1 SPLLYTVLEL
11 KKVLAMRKII
21 SICTLLLLVT
31 AFSVKA
37 QSNVAYVDSE
47 YVLKHIPEYN
57 SAITELDK
65 LSDQWQKEVDARYE
79 EIEKLYSAYQQ
90 DQPRLSEQLRQRRE
104 NEIIERE
111 KQVKDFQRQK
121 FGFEGDLFK
130 ERERLIKPIQDK
142 VTSAIQAVANEGS
155 IDLILDKNSE
165 TSFLFAN
172 PKFDKSNEVI
182 TKLGYSANSSLAN

>member
-1 SPLLYTVLEL
+1 
-11 KKVLAMRKII
+11 MRKII

-65 LSDQWQKEVDARYE
+65 LSDQWQKEVDTRYE

-104 NEIIERE
+104 N
-111 KQVKDFQRQK
+111 
-121 FGFEGDLFK
+121 
-130 ERERLIKPIQDK
+130 
-142 VTSAIQAVANEGS
+142 
-155 IDLILDKNSE
+155 
-165 TSFLFAN
+165 
-172 PKFDKSNEVI
+172 
-182 TKLGYSANSSLAN
+182 

>member
-1 SPLLYTVLEL
+1 SRICPLLL
-11 KKVLAMRKII
+11 M
-21 SICTLLLLVT
+21 VT

-37 QSNVAYVDSE
+37 QSNVTYEDSG

-65 LSDQWQKEVDARYE
+65 LAAQWQNEVDAPYE
-79 EIEKLYSAYQQ
+79 EIKTHHNDYQH
-90 DQPRLSEQLRQRRE
+90 DQPRLSNQPRQQRE
-104 NEIIERE
+104 NESIERE
-111 KQVKDFQRQK
+111 KQVKDYQRQK

-165 TSFLFAN
+165 SSFLFAN
-172 PKFDKSNEVI
+172 PKLDKSNEVI
-182 TKLGYSANSSLAN
+182 TKLGYSPNSSLAN

>member
-1 SPLLYTVLEL
+1 
-11 KKVLAMRKII
+11 MRKII

-65 LSDQWQKEVDARYE
+65 LSDQWQKEVDTRYE

-165 TSFLFAN
+165 SSFLFAN
-172 PKFDKSNEVI
+172 PKLDKSNEVI
-182 TKLGYSANSSLAN
+182 TKLGYSPNSSLAN